1 MTDRIRGFTVV
12 LKQDIRE
19 DDAEALLGL
28 LRQSSWVQ
36 AVEPE
41 IVGPGDW
48 MVRQRVV
55 DEVAGTLTHLV
66 HRLQNPR
73 SEGRHGNI

>member
-36 AVEPE
+36 AVKPE

-48 MVRQRVV
+48 MTRRRIA
-55 DEVAGTLTHLV
+55 DEFIDRLDSLV
-66 HRLQNPR
+66 NEWRG
-73 SEGRHGNI
+73 SI